1 MAIAELAGPKRLRVA
16 ELDGRQIR
24 RRDADDGDVGV
35 AVLADEVGRALA
47 AVGQRHVDSRGAVHD
62 VAVGQDEAVGR
73 EHEPRAAAGLRTRS
87 FRRPGRADVDA
98 DDGRGH
104 ALDGVDHRP
113 GVGVEEFVVG
123 GLKSAGGESH
133 GPD

>member
-1 MAIAELAGPKRLRVA
+1 MAIASWP
-16 ELDGRQIR
+16 GRSACESPNSTADEIR
-24 RRDADDGDVGV
+24 RRDADDGDVAV

-47 AVGQRHVDSRGAVHD
+47 AVGQRHVDSRRAIHD
-62 VAVGQDEAVGR
+62 VAVGQDESVGR
-73 EHEPRAAAGLRTRS
+73 EHEPRAAAGLGTRS

-123 GLKSAGGESH
+123 GLESASGEAH